1 MRTIINGAHMEW
13 NEKQIKILEIA
24 EKLFAENGFDGT
36 SIRQI
41 SKEADVNIAMISY
54 YFGSKEKLLVA
65 LIAHRSSYTH
75 GILEELNKD
84 EKLSSWDKIE
94 RLVDLYVDKIVN
106 NYKFHCIM
114 TMHLPTIQS
123 DDIREMITDIKL
135 KNFEQVK
142 RIIAEGQKKKVFRK
156 VDMELTVGCVMGTIT
171 QVTLSKSLYCRLMH
185 IDKNDEEGYR
195 KKMIPKIK
203 AHLKELL
210 KAHLDI
216 KNQH

>member
-1 MRTIINGAHMEW
+1 MKDKRVH
-13 NEKQIKILEIA
+13 ILDSA
-24 EKLFAENGFDGT
+24 EALFAEKGFDGT
-36 SIRQI
+36 SVRDI
-41 SKEADVNIAMISY
+41 AGHAGVNLAMISY

-84 EKLSSWDKIE
+84 EKLSPWNKIE
-94 RLVDLYVDKIVN
+94 RLIDLYVDKIVN

-123 DDIREMITDIKL
+123 DDIREMITDIKIR
-135 KNFEQVK
+135 NFEQIK
-142 RIIAEGQKKKVFRK
+142 KIINEGQKNKVFRK
-156 VDMELTVGCVMGTIT
+156 VDMELTVGCVMGTLT

-195 KKMIPKIK
+195 EKMIPKIK

-216 KNQH
+216 KNQN

>member
-1 MRTIINGAHMEW
+1 MKDKRVH
-13 NEKQIKILEIA
+13 ILDSA
-24 EKLFAENGFDGT
+24 ELLFAEKGFDGT
-36 SIRQI
+36 SVRDI
-41 SKEADVNIAMISY
+41 AGHAGVNLAMISY

-84 EKLSSWDKIE
+84 EKLSPWDKIE

-142 RIIAEGQKKKVFRK
+142 RIITEGQKKKVFRK

-216 KNQH
+216 KNQN